1 MKKIRVCLTFY
12 TSTFI
17 HLLILLVCFIDYNLA
32 SLIYFIGALMLM
44 AGKMHVNINEH
55 ISKKQTLIQM
65 YYMIIPFVL
74 VFKFI
79 AVMFIWIV
87 TPKTDIIEF
96 PNSPSSI
103 QIPTDDSYSV
113 FRFIARISGVV
124 CSYVWNSENFLKTF
138 IMEIL
143 IYFLL

>member
-1 MKKIRVCLTFY
+1 
-12 TSTFI
+12 
-17 HLLILLVCFIDYNLA
+17 
-32 SLIYFIGALMLM
+32 MLM